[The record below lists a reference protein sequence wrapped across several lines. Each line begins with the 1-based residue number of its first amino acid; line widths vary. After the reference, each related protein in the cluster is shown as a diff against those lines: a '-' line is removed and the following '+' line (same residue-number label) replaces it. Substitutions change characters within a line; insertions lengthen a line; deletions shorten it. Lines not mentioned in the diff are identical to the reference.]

1 MRNPSSRLPLS
12 VRRLFRLPLTHD
24 RALREVDDELRF
36 HFEMRVAEFRA
47 LGMSQADAEAEATRR
62 FGDSDEYLT
71 FARQRAERRVRH
83 LALARWLSECAQ
95 DLRIALRQFRRS
107 PSLGVVVV
115 LTLALCI
122 GATSAVYG
130 VVQSL
135 LLSPLRYD
143 DGNRI
148 VSVEAR
154 RKEDGDIRWQIS
166 TELFRLW
173 AARARNL
180 EDFAADVAHM
190 RPFGADTAVHDSVFT
205 GAVTPSFLPLLRVR
219 PSLGR
224 GFIAA
229 DAQRGAPAV
238 ALLGDSLWRTRFGG
252 DPRVV
257 GRQVVVDGV
266 SRTIIGVVP
275 PGVNVPV
282 QGGSPTE
289 SFDVLLPLTID
300 RAFGVDA
307 FARLRPGVTSTVASR
322 ELDAILRTLPDTGD
336 LHGRRGEVRTPQD
349 RVDPGRR
356 HGVEVLFVAAAGLLL
371 IACAD
376 IAGLLL
382 MRGWARRREFAVR
395 QALGADRVRLARQLI
410 VESLLLALPGGALG
424 LGVAWVALRH
434 VRGFDIQGLESISAA
449 PMLFWTIGISVSTAL
464 LFGIGPALLAWERSV
479 DSSLRTGRTNA
490 GPGRATG
497 RAHAALVV
505 AQIALSL
512 LFLSA
517 AGVLTRSFVALL
529 RTPVGY
535 EPDGLFDVKV
545 RRQAA
550 RGRRLTDDESVVI
563 MRTLQQSIAAMPGV
577 SEVAVGALPLTMV
590 WPGPTAVEG
599 ANGLRALGFFATG
612 GFNVSRDYFRV
623 ARIQL
628 ERGRGFDVVPASA
641 AREVIVNQALA
652 RLLWPDRDALGA
664 RMRFGDGKNATWY
677 TVVGI
682 ARDVRMPG
690 RAPDFFALQVYETPG
705 SMEGSEGH
713 LIVRARGDSATLQPL
728 FARAIERAGV
738 GVKLDRIMSAK
749 SALEFVYRAPRLAT
763 AIFVA
768 FTVLAVVLAAVGL
781 FGIIAHAV
789 ARRTREIG
797 IRMAL
802 GADPA
807 ALTRTIVMQ
816 SARLVVAGCAIGLV
830 TAYAAGSALT
840 KIVYGVSATDPVS
853 LVLSVVLLFATAL
866 LASVVPVRRAL
877 RVDPMDTLRA
887 E

>member
-1 MRNPSSRLPLS
+1 
-12 VRRLFRLPLTHD
+12 
-24 RALREVDDELRF
+24 
-36 HFEMRVAEFRA
+36 
-47 LGMSQADAEAEATRR
+47 MSEADAEAEAARR
-62 FGDSDEYLT
+62 FGDSDAFLAC
-71 FARQRAERRVRH
+71 ARRRTERRMRH
-83 LALARWLSECAQ
+83 LALARWLSECTQ
-95 DLRIALRQFRRS
+95 DLRIALRQFRRA

-130 VVQSL
+130 VVRQL

-148 VSVEAR
+148 VSLEAR
-154 RKEDGDIRWQIS
+154 RKEDGDIRWQIN
-166 TELFRLW
+166 TELYRLW
-173 AARARNL
+173 AARSRTL
-180 EDFAADVAHM
+180 EDFAADEAYM
-190 RPFGADTAVHDSVFT
+190 QPFGADSALRDSVFT
-205 GAVTPSFLPLLRVR
+205 GGVTPSFLPLLRVR

-224 GFIAA
+224 GFTAA
-229 DAQRGAPAV
+229 DAERGAPPV
-238 ALLGDSLWRTRFGG
+238 ALLGDSLWRAQFGA
-252 DPRVV
+252 DPHVV

-289 SFDVLLPLTID
+289 SFGVLLPLTID

-307 FARLRPGVTSTVASR
+307 FARLRPGVTSAVASR

-336 LHGRRGEVRTPQD
+336 LHGRRAEARTPQD

-356 HGVEVLFVAAAGLLL
+356 HGLEVLFVAAAGLLL

-395 QALGADRVRLARQLI
+395 QALGAGRVRLARQLM
-410 VESLLLALPGGALG
+410 VESLLLAIPGGALG
-424 LGVAWVALRH
+424 LGVAWVARRQLRG
-434 VRGFDIQGLESISAA
+434 VDIPGLAYVSAD
-449 PMLFWTIGISVSTAL
+449 PVLFWTIGLSVSTAL
-464 LFGIGPALLAWERSV
+464 LFGIGPALLAWEKSV
-479 DSSLRTGRTNA
+479 DSALRTGRTNA
-490 GPGRATG
+490 GQGRATA

-535 EPDGLFDVKV
+535 EPEGLFDVGV
-545 RRQAA
+545 RRNAA
-550 RGRRLTDDESVVI
+550 PGQRLTDDESVVI
-563 MRTLQQSIAAMPGV
+563 MRTLQEAIGAMPGV
-577 SEVAVGALPLTMV
+577 NEVAVGALPLTQI
-590 WPGPTAVEG
+590 WEGPTAVEG
-599 ANGLRALGFFATG
+599 ANGVRALGFFATG
-612 GFNVSRDYFRV
+612 GFNVSPDYFHV

-628 ERGRGFDVVPASA
+628 ERGRGFDVVPAAA
-641 AREVIVNQALA
+641 AREVIINQALA
-652 RLLWPDRDALGA
+652 RFLWPDRDALGA
-664 RMRFGDGKNATWY
+664 RMRFGDGKNARWY

-682 ARDVRMPG
+682 ARDVRVPG
-690 RAPDFFALQVYETPG
+690 RAPDLFGLQVYETPG

-713 LIVRARGDSATLQPL
+713 LIVRARGDSATLQSL
-728 FARAIERAGV
+728 LARAAEHAGV
-738 GVKLDRIMSAK
+738 GLKLYRIRSAK
-749 SALEFVYRAPRLAT
+749 SVLEFAYRPPRLAT
-763 AIFVA
+763 AIFGA
-768 FTVLAVVLAAVGL
+768 FTVLAVVLAGVGL

-797 IRMAL
+797 IRVAL

-807 ALTRTIVMQ
+807 ALTRAIVTQ
-816 SARLVVAGCAIGLV
+816 SARLVGVGCAIGLV
-830 TAYAAGSALT
+830 TAFAAGSALT
-840 KIVYGVSATDPVS
+840 KIVYGVSATDPLS
-853 LVLSVVLLFATAL
+853 LAVSVVLLLAIAL